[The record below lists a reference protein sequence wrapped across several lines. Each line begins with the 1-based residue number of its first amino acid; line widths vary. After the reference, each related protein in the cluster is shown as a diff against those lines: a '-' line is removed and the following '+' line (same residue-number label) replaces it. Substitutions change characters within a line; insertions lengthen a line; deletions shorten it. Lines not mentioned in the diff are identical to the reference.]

1 MNTQDKIILVKKI
14 RNEIEI
20 ERQNI
25 TELERLEAMNSA
37 DSIHPSQDDAGGGD
51 ALAGLRARIDRLRK
65 VLAKIDDA
73 DFGSCTVC
81 GEDIPLGRLMIVP
94 DTALCTR
101 HAEDSESRK

>member
-1 MNTQDKIILVKKI
+1 VNRQDKLKLVKKI

-25 TELERLEAMNSA
+25 TELERLASMNSA
-37 DSIHPSQDDAGGGD
+37 DSIHPSLADTGDGD
-51 ALAGLRARIDRLRK
+51 ALTGLWARVNKLQK

-81 GEDIPLGRLMIVP
+81 GKDIPLDRLMIVP
-94 DTALCTR
+94 DTSHCVR
-101 HAEDSESRK
+101 HAENSESR